1 MSQESSGGPGVCA
14 LVVSLRSG
22 TIRDRMRERAAACDG
37 PGSRPPRAAEPGR
50 VNPGR
55 VNPGRVNPGRV
66 NTQLAVQQRLVPS
79 RTPAERRMISSSL

>member
-55 VNPGRVNPGRV
+55 VNPGRVN
-66 NTQLAVQQRLVPS
+66 TELAVLQRLVPS
-79 RTPAERRMISSSL
+79 RSSAERRMISSSL